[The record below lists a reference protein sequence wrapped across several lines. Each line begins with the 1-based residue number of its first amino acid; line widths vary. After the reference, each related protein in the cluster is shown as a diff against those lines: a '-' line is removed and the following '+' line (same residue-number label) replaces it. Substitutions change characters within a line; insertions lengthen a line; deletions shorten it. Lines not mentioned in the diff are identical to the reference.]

1 MRGPRLS
8 PHPLLCFPWDPSH
21 RGNFADCQHRQY
33 TVRCPTII
41 IFTLHREH
49 QRKGEWLS
57 SLSNLLLEDDVVD
70 FNQHISDWC
79 LKCAL
84 TLRSQL
90 LSFKSRDRHWS
101 PSYAD
106 LRINSMPLWY
116 SVLVILWILDQAFIS
131 VQIRYENQSSKINY
145 IKLQTKVPTSLKM
158 WIFVIRITI
167 YKSLTY
173 FFEWIFI
180 KFHIQRWPLER
191 VYLYKFETKKTLKCF
206 RFF

>member
-70 FNQHISDWC
+70 FNQHIRDWC

-145 IKLQTKVPTSLKM
+145 TPNKSSDLFKDVNICHSDYNLQKLDLFFWMDFYKISYSTLATWASL
-158 WIFVIRITI
+158 
-167 YKSLTY
+167 SLQV
-173 FFEWIFI
+173 WN
-180 KFHIQRWPLER
+180 
-191 VYLYKFETKKTLKCF
+191 
-206 RFF
+206 

>member
-1 MRGPRLS
+1 MNTVFFLFIMRGTRLS
-8 PHPLLCFPWDPSH
+8 PHPLLCFPWDTSH

-70 FNQHISDWC
+70 FNQHIRDGC

-90 LSFKSRDRHWS
+90 LSFKSLDRHWS

-116 SVLVILWILDQAFIS
+116 SVLVILRGVFYFL
-131 VQIRYENQSSKINY
+131 ESSI
-145 IKLQTKVPTSLKM
+145 
-158 WIFVIRITI
+158 
-167 YKSLTY
+167 
-173 FFEWIFI
+173 
-180 KFHIQRWPLER
+180 H
-191 VYLYKFETKKTLKCF
+191 KCPN
-206 RFF
+206 